1 MRLSMSNKLHIYKAS
16 AGAGKTYT
24 LAKEYI
30 RLALMR
36 PHNYRHIQA
45 VTFTNKATEEMKQ
58 RIINNLKTISE
69 GGDPQLTKTLC
80 MELGISPTELQA
92 RARRCLRSMLLDYGS
107 FRVSTIDSFFQ
118 EVLRSF
124 ARELDLKGHFRV
136 ETENKYILEEAINA
150 LLIDERDKEAS
161 PILTSIRE
169 LSLDRMNRGKTY
181 DPIAAMGT
189 LASEIMRDEVRAMQ
203 LPSREEVQSLRQSL
217 EGRQREAVVAC
228 KSIAD
233 RVAPLCEVGRLNRK
247 SQSPLCVF
255 KNWENLPEGELPEK
269 YEPMPSFY
277 TKLRDP
283 ETIFAKNAQPD
294 EATLTIVV
302 EGMRDYI
309 AQLRILR
316 DVQTI
321 LPNLPALALLS
332 ALSEKVREV
341 QSSKRCILLS
351 DAPSLINRLLA
362 DEGGVPFLYERIG
375 TNLGHVMIDEFQDT
389 SKTQFDNFV
398 PLFEHALSLSEG
410 QDSLI
415 VGDVKQSIYRFRGS
429 DSKQLI
435 ELARKDSKDEPFL
448 PKKVHNLDT
457 NWRSS
462 KAVVH
467 FNNQLYSLLP
477 QMLRDSF
484 TKLYQACGIRPD
496 SADGPSLFTSVYE
509 GAGQKENK
517 QHAGRVVLHRYRYSD
532 DIGEGEEGDMYLD
545 AEPTPEAE
553 IQKPYETIAE
563 QLPEQI
569 RHLRK
574 RGYKSGDIL
583 ILVRSKAEA
592 NFIVKILGEASR
604 ASEGET
610 FEVVSADA
618 LSPVE
623 AISVSFV
630 VFALSYVARQDELSL
645 YKLRELWCQMTE
657 VELSEDDIIFLQNL
671 GRRSLYESLEVI
683 IARFR
688 DHFVEGE
695 WAHLIKLLDTALN
708 YQMDLSIDIMDFL
721 DMWQERADSLRL
733 LVPEDERKIKLMTIH
748 KAKGLESPVV
758 LLPYLYWQMT
768 PSNGAGW
775 GTAEYL
781 WCENPFDAGAGY
793 RLPINL
799 NKSLLDTSFAGN
811 YLQEC
816 IYSSLDGLNLLYV
829 ATTRA
834 KDELHF
840 WLPDRDED
848 HRKIKTKREE
858 LKPSKTSTKDS
869 TEEGSTIYPPKT
881 VLGLWEQCLS
891 AVSPTE
897 LGYEEL
903 LLGEVDA
910 CEEQVAERETKHSID
925 EPSRSIGVGS
935 MLASYDLS
943 ERIEELREGAKH
955 FDKERQRNFGN
966 VMHHILSRLTTL
978 DDLDRVREELIQQG
992 DLRPEEKEDAEAR
1005 LSLLLG
1011 EPSVREWFDGSG
1023 RVLNER
1029 SIMTPDGSSKR
1040 PDRIIVYPDGRVVIV
1055 DYKFG
1060 KERESYKWQV
1070 RNYGKL
1076 LRGMGYK
1083 RVEGYLWYINGIAE
1097 GEGETARAVPK
1108 PERVYYADS
1117 SSPDA

>member
-1 MRLSMSNKLHIYKAS
+1 MSNTLHIYTAS

-58 RIINNLKTISE
+58 RIINNLKALSE
-69 GGDPQLTKTLC
+69 GGDPELSRVLC
-80 MELGISPTELQA
+80 NELNISPSELQY
-92 RARRCLRSMLLDYGS
+92 RAQGCLRSMLLDYGS

-124 ARELDLKGHFRV
+124 ARELDFKGHFRV

-150 LLIDERDKEAS
+150 LLVDERDKEAS
-161 PILTSIRE
+161 SILASIRE
-169 LSLDRMNRGKTY
+169 LSLDHMNRGKNY
-181 DPIAAMGT
+181 DPISAMGIF
-189 LASEIMRDEVRAMQ
+189 AKEILRDEVREMH
-203 LPSREEVQSLRQSL
+203 LPSRDEVHSLRHSL
-217 EGRQREAVVAC
+217 EARQREVAIAC

-233 RVAPLCEVGRLNRK
+233 RLSTLCDVSQLNGK
-247 SQSPLCVF
+247 SRSPLYLF

-269 YEPMPSFY
+269 YEPTPSFY
-277 TKLRDP
+277 TKLRAP
-283 ETIFAKNAQPD
+283 ETIFAKNAQLD

-375 TNLGHVMIDEFQDT
+375 TSLRHLMIDEFQDT
-389 SKTQFDNFV
+389 SETQFNNFV
-398 PLFEHALSLSEG
+398 PLIENNLSEGEG

-435 ELARKDSKDEPFL
+435 ELGEGRLRSGGYL
-448 PKKVHNLDT
+448 PTKSHELKQ

-462 KAVVH
+462 EAVVH
-467 FNNQLYSLLP
+467 FNNQLYNLLP
-477 QMLRDSF
+477 KLLASSF
-484 TKLYQACGIRPD
+484 VNLYQACGIAPD
-496 SADGPSLFTSVYE
+496 SKDGPQLFREVY
-509 GAGQKENK
+509 K
-517 QHAGRVVLHRYRYSD
+517 HAEQEVKKSHKGRVVLHRYLYSD
-532 DIGEGEEGDMYLD
+532 EVGESEEEEFYPDVAD
-545 AEPTPEAE
+545 NEDREPAIPHA
-553 IQKPYETIAE
+553 TIAE
-563 QLPEQI
+563 QLPDEI
-569 RHLRK
+569 RRLRK
-574 RGYKSGDIL
+574 RGYKFGDIL

-592 NFIVKILGEASR
+592 NFIVRILGEANSKG
-604 ASEGET
+604 EGEK

-630 VFALSYVARQDELSL
+630 VSALTYVAKQDALSLD
-645 YKLRELWCQMTE
+645 KLIALWWQMTGE
-657 VELSEDDIIFLQNL
+657 QLSDEDISFLQNL

-688 DHFVEGE
+688 DWFVEGE
-695 WAHLIKLLDTALN
+695 WAHLIKLLDTALS

-733 LVPEDERKIKLMTIH
+733 LVPDDEHKIKLMTIH

-758 LLPYLYWQMT
+758 LLPCLYWQMM
-768 PSNGAGW
+768 PGEGGGW
-775 GTAEYL
+775 GNIEYL
-781 WCENPFDAGAGY
+781 WCKNPFDEQAEY
-793 RLPINL
+793 RLPI
-799 NKSLLDTSFAGN
+799 SLSKGLLETSFAEDF
-811 YLQEC
+811 LQEC
-816 IYSSLDGLNLLYV
+816 VYSSLDGLNLLYV

-840 WLPDRDED
+840 WLPDIEDD
-848 HRKIKTKREE
+848 HRKLKRKREE
-858 LKPSKTSTKDS
+858 YKGPKASAKDS
-869 TEEGSTIYPPKT
+869 TDDMSLQYPPKT
-881 VLGLWEQCLS
+881 VLGLWEQGILLS
-891 AVSPTE
+891 SPAE
-897 LGYEEL
+897 LGYEEIA
-903 LLGEVDA
+903 LGEVDTY
-910 CEEQVAERETKHSID
+910 EERVAERAHKREID
-925 EPSRSIGVGS
+925 KPSRSIGVGK

-978 DDLDRVREELIQQG
+978 GDLGRVREELIQQG
-992 DLRPEEKEDAEAR
+992 DLRPEEKADAEAR
-1005 LSLLLG
+1005 LNLLLS
-1011 EPSVREWFDGSG
+1011 EPSVQEWFDGSG

-1029 SIMTPDGSSKR
+1029 SIMTPEGSTKR
-1040 PDRIIVYPDGRVVIV
+1040 PDRIIVYPEGRVVIV

-1083 RVEGYLWYINGIAE
+1083 RVEGYLWYINGSS
-1097 GEGETARAVPK
+1097 GLEGETIQQVPK

-1117 SSPDA
+1117 STADTER